1 MLKGRLVSNDAEI
14 ETELT
19 HRVDAEM
26 PMLPEHLRVW
36 FEAHRARPQE
46 LTVSSDSEGTRPY
59 RVWLV
64 TDDIGDNDGS
74 SRVVYDAERKKFGL
88 LMELQSGV
96 LWYMGPYGSLVD
108 TVQAI

>member
-1 MLKGRLVSNDAEI
+1 M
-14 ETELT
+14 ELT

-74 SRVVYDAERKKFGL
+74 SRVVYDAECKKFGL

>member
-1 MLKGRLVSNDAEI
+1 MSRDAGLVTEI
-14 ETELT
+14 ST
-19 HRVDAEM
+19 RVDAEM
-26 PMLPEHLRVW
+26 PMLREPLRIW

-46 LTVSSDSEGTRPY
+46 LTVSSDPEGTLPY

-64 TDDIGDNDGS
+64 TEDIGDRDGS

-88 LMELQSGV
+88 LMELHGGV

-108 TVQAI
+108 AVESI

>member
-1 MLKGRLVSNDAEI
+1 MSHDSEI
-14 ETELT
+14 VTEVT
-19 HRVDAEM
+19 NRVDAEM
-26 PMLPEHLRVW
+26 PMLREHLRVW
-36 FEAHRARPQE
+36 FEAHRARPHE

-74 SRVVYDAERKKFGL
+74 SRVVYDADRKKFGL
-88 LMELQSGV
+88 LMELQGGV

-108 TVQAI
+108 AVESI